1 MSTRQKFEPEPVPD
15 ELKERAQ
22 WLLWDASK
30 DRKQPF
36 TLKHGRLAPASWTAP
51 ADWLTFEDAT
61 EFASQRSSVGIGYVF
76 ANTNEDYQRGVYG
89 GLDLDGCFV
98 DGEPKDWLPDLQ
110 PFLDRDAYIEFSP
123 SRANPEK
130 QAHGAHILLAG
141 FEPPEWWSDVSLD
154 DHEGVEAY
162 GSKFFTVTGD
172 QPRSAGAT
180 IADTG
185 DWVTEWLAD
194 AYEAV
199 TGDTAPP
206 RRGDGQE
213 HLSDYERA
221 QRQHD
226 PAETADGAADIM
238 SALDRLDAR
247 RVAEDTI
254 VHTWNDGASTSG
266 DKRAFIPTWAGASCN
281 GTANVVDRDKW
292 IDTGGSGKGGP
303 AVMAA
308 IDMGAVDPQRSPQ
321 DDVNGSLWWDAV
333 EHLRDELGY
342 DLPETAQQKDT
353 GPSLKEL
360 AAEHLDQ
367 FDSADEVPNGF
378 LDDLTPDGPRATE
391 TGVVAGGPD
400 ASTTITET
408 DGGETATE
416 SSSATTWEP
425 EEASH
430 EAQVEHRVYSEV
442 LVPLEPPQE
451 AEVEEIGL
459 QTAIHRTAE
468 IFNEEYHWIRPRSDT
483 RGWRDTL
490 YNYVREEGIYEPHG
504 EPEAARLAERYLG
517 EFATNEVVSQLV
529 GKLERMNRVRA
540 KQLDEPPERL
550 VVDNGVL
557 DLTTGELSEH
567 TPGEFHR
574 TRLDV
579 EWNPDAE
586 LGAVDEFLNQVVDGR
601 DVDRLYRFVAHTLY
615 RDYPG
620 EKAAMLLGEGRN
632 GKSMFL
638 ELVEEFLGEFN
649 TTHQPLRDLNEDR
662 WAAAY
667 LNGKLANV
675 VPDMSDQTPDSMQ
688 QFKALTG
695 GDTVSG
701 DVKFENPVRFTNHAT
716 LMFACN
722 SMPVLHDDTRGN
734 WRRWQLI
741 TFPHTFDNTTP
752 DAKDAEPKESL
763 RERLYRSEEFQG
775 LLVRCVE
782 EIQRWAQDPEEPFF
796 PDADGWKTTR
806 AKMRKAAEPVYDF
819 AHACLR
825 PNEDSELPKEEIREC
840 YRRYATE
847 EGLSKFSDEEFG
859 RRLLNLTDF
868 NIDSGR
874 LRGDEGP
881 NHRVNVYKGV
891 EFTDRAKSLMRD
903 ESPSSA
909 AQRTTDEFTAPDATT
924 KGSTAQTQRVVET
937 LRQNADNQGTVAR
950 GALAEQLTRR
960 FDLDLDEAREEIETA
975 LHNGAVME
983 TGDGLRQT

>member
-1 MSTRQKFEPEPVPD
+1 MNRVEVALENIPE
-15 ELKERAQ
+15 ELKERDQ
-22 WLLWDASK
+22 WLLWDASAE
-30 DRKQPF
+30 RKQPF
-36 TLKHGRLAPASWTAP
+36 TLKSARLAPASWNDP
-51 ADWLTFEDAT
+51 DDWLGFDETADFAEDR
-61 EFASQRSSVGIGYVF
+61 EHVGIGYVF
-76 ANTNEDYQRGVYG
+76 AKANDDYARGVYG
-89 GLDLDGCFV
+89 GLDLDGCFA
-98 DGEPKDWLPDLQ
+98 DGAPEDWLPELQ
-110 PFLDRDAYIEFSP
+110 PFLERDAYVEFSP
-123 SRANPEK
+123 SRADPEK
-130 QAHGAHILLAG
+130 ESHGAHIPLAG
-141 FEPPEWWSDVSLD
+141 FEPPEWWSDVNLG

-162 GSKFFTVTGD
+162 GSKFFTFTGD
-172 QPRSAGAT
+172 RARSSGDEV
-180 IADTG
+180 ADTG
-185 DWVTEWLAD
+185 DWVEEWLAD

-199 TGDTAPP
+199 TGETAPP
-206 RRGDGQE
+206 RQDDGQE
-213 HLSDYERA
+213 DLSDYERA
-221 QRQHD
+221 QRD
-226 PAETADGAADIM
+226 YEAPESDGSGDDVVQ
-238 SALDRLDAR
+238 ALDRLDAR
-247 RVAEDTI
+247 AVAEDTI

-281 GTANVVDRDKW
+281 GTANVVDADKW
-292 IDTGGSGKGGP
+292 IDTGGSGRGGP

-308 IDMGAVDPQRSPQ
+308 IAMGEADPQNRPQ
-321 DDVNGSLWWDAV
+321 DEVNGSLWWDAV
-333 EHLRDELGY
+333 EYLRDELSY
-342 DLPETAQQKDT
+342 NLPEADQDEDT

-360 AAEHLDQ
+360 AVRHLDQ
-367 FDSADEVPNGF
+367 FDTPEEVPDGF
-378 LDDLTPDGPRATE
+378 LTDLTPDRPTAPEPE
-391 TGVVAGGPD
+391 TGTNGPGPTESVA
-400 ASTTITET
+400 ET

-416 SSSATTWEP
+416 SGSVAAWNPDDT
-425 EEASH
+425 SH
-430 EAQVEHRVYSEV
+430 GAEVERRVYSEV
-442 LVPLEPPQE
+442 LVPLDPPEE
-451 AEVEEIGL
+451 AEVEEIGI
-459 QTAIHRTAE
+459 QTATHRTAE
-468 IFNEEYHWIRPRSDT
+468 ILNEEFHWIRPRSDT

-504 EPEAARLAERYLG
+504 EAEAAQLAEKYLG
-517 EFATNEVVSQLV
+517 EYATNEVVSQLV

-540 KQLDEPPERL
+540 KRLDESPERL
-550 VVDNGVL
+550 VVGNGIL
-557 DLTTGELSEH
+557 DLTTGKLSKH

-574 TRLDV
+574 ARLDV

-586 LGAVDEFLNQVVDGR
+586 VGAIDEFLNEVVDGK

-615 RDYPG
+615 KDYPG

-649 TTHQPLRDLNEDR
+649 TAHQPLRDLNEDR

-741 TFPHTFDNTTP
+741 NFPHTFDNADP
-752 DAKDAEPKESL
+752 DAKDAEPKQSL
-763 RERLYRSEEFQG
+763 RERLCQRKEFQG
-775 LLVRCVE
+775 LLVRAVE
-782 EIQRWAQDPEEPFF
+782 EIQRWAEDPQEPFF
-796 PDADGWKTTR
+796 PDADGWKVTR

-868 NIDSGR
+868 NIESGR
-874 LRGDEGP
+874 LRSDEGP
-881 NHRVNVYKGV
+881 NHRINVYKGV

-909 AQRTTDEFTAPDATT
+909 AQKTTDDFAPDAST
-924 KGSTAQTQRVVET
+924 KGDTAKIQRVVET
-937 LRQNADNQGTVAR
+937 LRRNADDQGTISR

-960 FDLDLDEAREEIETA
+960 YELDLKDAKEEIETA
-975 LHNGAVME
+975 LLNGAVMD
-983 TGDGLRQT
+983 TGDGLRET